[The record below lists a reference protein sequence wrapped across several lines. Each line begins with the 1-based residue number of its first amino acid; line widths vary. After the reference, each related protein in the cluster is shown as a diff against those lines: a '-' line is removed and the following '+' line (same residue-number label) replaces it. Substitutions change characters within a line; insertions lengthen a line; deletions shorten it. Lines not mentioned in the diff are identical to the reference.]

1 MEAVLRQPG
10 KFWLAVGGAAVMTI
24 GALGPWATALGIVS
38 KAGVDGDG
46 LLVIGAAGVAVLLLW
61 KHAQSGGRG
70 VLIGTLALGLVSVAI
85 CVYDLI
91 DIESQAQSEF
101 FGERLDVIEPGWGIY
116 ASLLGAAALTIA
128 SVAMWRAR
136 VQPDPP
142 LPTEEPDPPPPTED
156 PREH

>member
-1 MEAVLRQPG
+1 MA
-10 KFWLAVGGAAVMTI
+10 I

-46 LLVIGAAGVAVLLLW
+46 LLVIGAAGFAVLLLW

-70 VLIGTLALGLVSVAI
+70 ALVGTMVLGLLSAAI

-91 DIESQAQSEF
+91 DLESQAESEL

-116 ASLLGAAALTIA
+116 ASLLGAAALTAA
-128 SVAMWRAR
+128 SFGMWRASGASE
-136 VQPDPP
+136 PP
-142 LPTEEPDPPPPTED
+142 RPVESPPERP
-156 PREH
+156 